1 MKINNC
7 KVCTSICTPYLCF
20 HGYYEY
26 YEYSR
31 SSGFHGDLVELAIKF
46 DTISSFVTCHW
57 ISSKSN
63 TMRAPSYASRPTE
76 LTPFFCEVRVSQFLA
91 FCVVHYLAW
100 SSIYG
105 F

>member
-76 LTPFFCEVRVSQFLA
+76 LTPFFVRFVFLNSWLS
-91 FCVVHYLAW
+91 V
-100 SSIYG
+100 
-105 F
+105 